1 MVFATVEEILDEL
14 RAGRPIIL
22 VDDEDRENEGDL
34 ILAAEKVT
42 PEAIN
47 FMATYARGLICV
59 PMTAERLA
67 ELKIDMMVS
76 HNTEKMQTAFTVS
89 VDAKYGTTTGISA
102 YDRARTVQVLIDP
115 RTRPS
120 DLERPGHIF
129 PLQAV
134 AGGVLRRAG
143 HTEAAVDLARLAGMY
158 PAGVICEIMR
168 DDGHMARLP
177 ELQAFAAKHGLKI
190 ASIADLIQYR
200 RRHEKIVQRVAG
212 PVRLPTDF
220 GDFTAYGYESSID
233 QQAYIAVVKG
243 EPFGDAPILVRAHSA
258 CMTGDV
264 FHSQRCDCGRQL
276 EQALRMIE
284 AEGQGVVLYVQQE
297 GRGIG
302 LLNKM
307 RAYELQDQGL
317 DTVEANEALGFPA
330 DIRDYGVG
338 AQVLTDLGVRRMRL
352 MTNNPS
358 KFIGLQG
365 YGLEIVE
372 RVPIIVAPNE
382 NNLYYLQTKR
392 EKLGHLLEQ
401 LG

>member
-1 MVFATVEEILDEL
+1 
-14 RAGRPIIL
+14 
-22 VDDEDRENEGDL
+22 
-34 ILAAEKVT
+34 
-42 PEAIN
+42 
-47 FMATYARGLICV
+47 
-59 PMTAERLA
+59 
-67 ELKIDMMVS
+67 
-76 HNTEKMQTAFTVS
+76 
-89 VDAKYGTTTGISA
+89 
-102 YDRARTVQVLIDP
+102 VQALIDP
-115 RTRPS
+115 RTRPN

-134 AGGVLRRAG
+134 PGGVLRRSG
-143 HTEAAVDLARLAGMY
+143 HTEATVDLARLAGMY

-168 DDGHMARLP
+168 EDGHMARLP
-177 ELQAFAAKHGLKI
+177 DLQAFASEHGLKM
-190 ASIADLIQYR
+190 ATIADLIRYR
-200 RRHEKIVQRVAG
+200 RRNERLARRVAG

-220 GDFTAYGYESSID
+220 GDFTAYAYESLAD
-233 QQAYIAVVKG
+233 DQAYVAVVKG
-243 EPFGDAPILVRAHSA
+243 EPFSEEPVLVRAHSA
-258 CMTGDV
+258 CMTGDI

-276 EQALRMIE
+276 ERALRLIE
-284 AEGQGVVLYVQQE
+284 AEGRGVVLYVQQE

-302 LLNKM
+302 ILNKM

-358 KFIGLQG
+358 KYVGLQG

-372 RVPIIVAPNE
+372 RVPIEIPANE

-392 EKLGHLLEQ
+392 EKMGHLLEHH
-401 LG
+401 G